1 MFFNVPKTLPSP
13 QKRFSSPRKPF
24 QASKNLFRRFE
35 NFSKSPKTFFNASK
49 TLQSPQKRFSSFRR
63 TGGGRPSLSFNICL
77 IIIQVL
83 YVDCFY
89 YQKKRREAPLI
100 NKQSTCGEPPP
111 CATLPNTANAH
122 APYGV
127 SWQPSLVAQKKLWFV
142 RRWCEKLLAL
152 FSKSMFRLQK
162 YKKTFKLWSSSR
174 KKMNKYRYFSCF

>member
-1 MFFNVPKTLPSP
+1 MFFNVPKTLPGP

-24 QASKNLFRRFE
+24 QASKNLFRSFE

-111 CATLPNTANAH
+111 CATLPKTANAH

-162 YKKTFKLWSSSR
+162 YKKSFNLHCLCQE
-174 KKMNKYRYFSCF
+174 N

>member
-1 MFFNVPKTLPSP
+1 MFFNVPKTLPGP

-24 QASKNLFRRFE
+24 KASKNLFRRFE

-49 TLQSPQKRFSSFRR
+49 TLHSPQKRFSSFRR

-127 SWQPSLVAQKKLWFV
+127 SWQPSLVAQKKCCGLFV
-142 RRWCEKLLAL
+142 GGAKNCWLS

-162 YKKTFKLWSSSR
+162 YKKTFNLHCLCQEK
-174 KKMNKYRYFSCF
+174 